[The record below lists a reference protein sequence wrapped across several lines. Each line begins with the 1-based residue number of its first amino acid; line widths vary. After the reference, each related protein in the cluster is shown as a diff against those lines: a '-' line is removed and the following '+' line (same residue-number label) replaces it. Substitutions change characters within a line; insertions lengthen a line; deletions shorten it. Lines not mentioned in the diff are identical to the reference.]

1 MVLSYFCLQI
11 DWAENIRKSW
21 DFSEDGAHARLEAFL
36 HDGEASLCLLNVNCV
51 AVLLGKL
58 LNGCV
63 CLLLLFLGVY
73 RYEKESGRA
82 DAPNTSCLSPYLH
95 FGQLSPRW
103 LLWDAK
109 GARCRPPKFQRK
121 LAWRDLA
128 YWQLTLFPDLPWESL
143 RPPYK
148 VKIHCYI
155 STLSMYIIL
164 CINYKELLIFC
175 YLQALRW
182 STDCRH
188 LKAWQKGKTG
198 YPLVDAA
205 MRQLWLTGWM
215 NNYMRHVVASFLI
228 AYLHLPW
235 QEGYRWF
242 QVRILQI
249 QKCFLMLESW
259 PTNLGFKVW

>member
-1 MVLSYFCLQI
+1 M
-11 DWAENIRKSW
+11 
-21 DFSEDGAHARLEAFL
+21 
-36 HDGEASLCLLNVNCV
+36 
-51 AVLLGKL
+51 
-58 LNGCV
+58 
-63 CLLLLFLGVY
+63 Y
-73 RYEKESGRA
+73 RYDQESCRA

-128 YWQLTLFPDLPWESL
+128 YWQLTLFPALPWEPL

-148 VKIHCYI
+148 VGTALKKKPKTIIYKV
-155 STLSMYIIL
+155 LSIRWR
-164 CINYKELLIFC
+164 
-175 YLQALRW
+175 LQALRW
-182 STDCRH
+182 SSNRHH
-188 LKAWQKGKTG
+188 LKAWQRGRTG

-215 NNYMRHVVASFLI
+215 NNYTRHVVASFLI

-242 QVRILQI
+242 QVR
-249 QKCFLMLESW
+249 
-259 PTNLGFKVW
+259 G

>member
-1 MVLSYFCLQI
+1 MHLI
-11 DWAENIRKSW
+11 E
-21 DFSEDGAHARLEAFL
+21 
-36 HDGEASLCLLNVNCV
+36 
-51 AVLLGKL
+51 
-58 LNGCV
+58 
-63 CLLLLFLGVY
+63 GVY

-109 GARCRPPKFQRK
+109 GACYRPPKFQRK

-128 YWQLTLFPDLPWESL
+128 YWQLTLFPSLPWESL

-148 VKIHCYI
+148 VK
-155 STLSMYIIL
+155 LSRLENVSMSIY
-164 CINYKELLIFC
+164 CKVLLIQWF
-175 YLQALRW
+175 LQALRW
-182 STDCRH
+182 SNDRGH
-188 LKAWQKGKTG
+188 LKAWQRGRTG

-242 QVRILQI
+242 QVKQTQNAATHKAAHSIR
-249 QKCFLMLESW
+249 S
-259 PTNLGFKVW
+259 TVY